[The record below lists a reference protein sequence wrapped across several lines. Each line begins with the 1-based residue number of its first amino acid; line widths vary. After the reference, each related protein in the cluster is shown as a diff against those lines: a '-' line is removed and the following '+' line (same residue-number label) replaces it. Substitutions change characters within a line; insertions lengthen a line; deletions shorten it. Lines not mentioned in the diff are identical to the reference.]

1 MADWGARVSGMQL
14 DGTRNLRG
22 QLMMPEADGQL
33 LGVRIAWRRVAA
45 SRWAP
50 LLTHVSLALCTAA
63 MFAML
68 LRAPLWIAIVPC
80 AILEHRIGILLH
92 EYIHGIPFKRRA
104 HNLAVITFYDGL
116 MICFGLLEL
125 FRNSH
130 LTHHRW
136 LNTERDPAWIER
148 AEDIPSERTDDVV
161 LASLR
166 DDDADGKR
174 ASDGRV
180 ATGSGGK
187 IVARGPREPRA
198 TAARRLSLVG
208 PRRDEDSREP
218 ATRASGRPDVGRLDC
233 LLDCHRPR
241 VDGSVLVGLVCFTA
255 AVPSSLRGAVEHHS
269 FPGDPR
275 FSNEYR
281 TLIPLFN
288 LNRHIHHHIDTGCP
302 WYRLRFIT
310 PRPLPARCFV
320 THWFEV
326 YVRRRYAMMAP
337 MRSDWRAQLEAGAA
351 LDVTRASMALPAGE

>member
-1 MADWGARVSGMQL
+1 MADSGARVSGMQL
-14 DGTRNLRG
+14 DGARNLRG

-33 LGVRIAWRRVAA
+33 LGVQIGWRRVAM

-50 LLTHVSLALCTAA
+50 LLTHVSLVVCTAA
-63 MFAML
+63 MFATL

-148 AEDIPSERTDDVV
+148 AEDGRSERTDEDADRERASDADTGTDSRARSRSWIAV
-161 LASLR
+161 LASLELPQHV
-166 DDDADGKR
+166 AYLWSALG
-174 ASDGRV
+174 GR
-180 ATGSGGK
+180 K
-187 IVARGPREPRA
+187 IRVSRLRVLLGALMSVGWIVFWIAIGRGWI
-198 TAARRLSLVG
+198 G
-208 PRRDEDSREP
+208 P
-218 ATRASGRPDVGRLDC
+218 
-233 LLDCHRPR
+233 
-241 VDGSVLVGLVCFTA
+241 VLVGLVCFTA

-302 WYRLRFIT
+302 WYRLRFVT
-310 PRPLPARCFV
+310 PSPLPARCFV

-351 LDVTRASMALPAGE
+351 LDATRRSMALPAGE

>member
-1 MADWGARVSGMQL
+1 MADSGARVSGMQL

-33 LGVRIAWRRVAA
+33 LGVQIAWRRVAT

-68 LRAPLWIAIVPC
+68 LRAPLWVAIVPC

-148 AEDIPSERTDDVV
+148 AEDVPSERT
-161 LASLR
+161 

-180 ATGSGGK
+180 AADPGARSWIAVLASLELPQHVAYLWSALGGTK
-187 IVARGPREPRA
+187 IRVSRLRVLLGALMSVGWIVFWSAIGRGWM
-198 TAARRLSLVG
+198 G
-208 PRRDEDSREP
+208 P
-218 ATRASGRPDVGRLDC
+218 
-233 LLDCHRPR
+233 
-241 VDGSVLVGLVCFTA
+241 VLVGLVCFTA

-281 TLIPLFN
+281 TRIPLFT

-337 MRSDWRAQLEAGAA
+337 MRSDWRAQLDAGAA
-351 LDVTRASMALPAGE
+351 LDVARASMALPAGE